1 MDDLPRLT
9 KITGPLLVLG
19 GPYSNR
25 EATKAILAEA
35 PPQWKPDCGRVA
47 IFFLSGSYE
56 HAANRS
62 NLVAYFCLRL

>member
-1 MDDLPRLT
+1 
-9 KITGPLLVLG
+9 VLG

-35 PPQWKPDCGRVA
+35 PQHWKPDCGRVA